1 MMWQAEASVGVAR
14 TVGVLGGSRVR
25 APQAGGRGRLGGR
38 DPDPASEACPEYTK
52 VFFPGQALVG
62 LLGPSALQSRRG
74 QP

>member
-1 MMWQAEASVGVAR
+1 MMWQAEALVGVAR

-38 DPDPASEACPEYTK
+38 DPDPVFEACPEMQG
-52 VFFPGQALVG
+52 VVSGQALVG